1 MTKGTAPISG
11 YHAGRLAI
19 EQTYGYMV
27 RNGKQIG
34 VLTTVN
40 GFVFLFRENH
50 GKLYITRMLP
60 CESTVPTALQ
70 MLYYLSALVTQ
81 LPNVPETDSSG
92 MPIQIP
98 AANYKYPI
106 TAPQVPDNKRDGT
119 QITEGVSSSTT

>member
-11 YHAGRLAI
+11 YHAGRLAV

-40 GFVFLFRENH
+40 GFVFLFRENM
-50 GKLYITRMLP
+50 GKLYMTGMMP
-60 CESTVPTALQ
+60 CESEVPTSLQ

-92 MPIQIP
+92 MTTKIP
-98 AANYKYPI
+98 AANYKYAIP
-106 TAPQVPDNKRDGT
+106 APQVPNSKSG
-119 QITEGVSSSTT
+119 GSG